1 MSSNSDPLPASPQF
15 AVANFDLPPQA
26 GEGKSNAI
34 VARGLTR
41 RFGKVTAVDALDL
54 TVGRAQ
60 VYGFLGP
67 NGSGKTTAIRML
79 CGLLL
84 PSAGTIDVL
93 GFNIPEQAEALK
105 RRIGYMTQKFSLYDD
120 LTVRENLLVVRGV
133 AHIKRR
139 MDEVLADFPALVE
152 RLPQP
157 ASNLS
162 GGERQQLAFAR
173 ALMPS
178 PRIMVLDEP
187 TAALAPSLVGKVFD
201 MVQKLPAAG
210 VAVLMVEQRARQ
222 ALQIS
227 QQGYI
232 LDQGSCVLQGP
243 AQGLLADE
251 RMAQLYLGNH

>member
-1 MSSNSDPLPASPQF
+1 MSSTNLLQIEQLSGGYSEVDIIHGIDLSVSAGQIVTIAGTNGAGKSTLVKALLGLLPRVQGRIHLNGQDITRLSAEDRFEAGLAYVPQ
-15 AVANFDLPPQA
+15 VANVF
-26 GEGKSNAI
+26 
-34 VARGLTR
+34 
-41 RFGKVTAVDALDL
+41 
-54 TVGRAQ
+54 
-60 VYGFLGP
+60 
-67 NGSGKTTAIRML
+67 
-79 CGLLL
+79 
-84 PSAGTIDVL
+84 PS
-93 GFNIPEQAEALK
+93 
-105 RRIGYMTQKFSLYDD
+105 

-133 AHIKRR
+133 PHVKRR
-139 MDEVLADFPALVE
+139 MDEVLADFPALTE
-152 RLPQP
+152 RLAQH

-187 TAALAPSLVGKVFD
+187 TAALAPSLVSKVFD
-201 MVQKLPAAG
+201 MVQKLPEAG

-232 LDQGSCVLQGP
+232 LDQGRCVLDGP
-243 AQGLLADE
+243 AQGLLDDP

>member
-1 MSSNSDPLPASPQF
+1 MSGADNLLQIAQLRGGYSEVDIIHGIDL
-15 AVANFDLPPQA
+15 AVAPGEIVTIA
-26 GEGKSNAI
+26 GTNGAGKSTL
-34 VARGLTR
+34 V
-41 RFGKVTAVDALDL
+41 KALL
-54 TVGRAQ
+54 
-60 VYGFLGP
+60 
-67 NGSGKTTAIRML
+67 
-79 CGLLL
+79 GLL
-84 PSAGTIDVL
+84 PRVAGTIHL
-93 GFNIPEQAEALK
+93 GGRDITALSAEDRFDAGLA
-105 RRIGYMTQKFSLYDD
+105 YVPQVANVFPS

-133 AHIKRR
+133 ANIKRR

-162 GGERQQLAFAR
+162 GGVRQQLAFAR

-232 LDQGSCVLQGP
+232 LDQGRCVLQGP